1 MSKNATAVQTSN
13 SGSALTVVPANPSNT
28 QSPLAALKTEIVE
41 EKTDPSAI
49 KPEIPAVVVELP
61 KPKELTLEDKIRKV
75 ENLQLIVNK
84 RARIVEVR
92 SELDRFQIS
101 SNDFNCKLRLTDSDG
116 NQFDT
121 SFTPGIKKV
130 IEFLKDQ
137 FEESLRQIEEQISF

>member
-1 MSKNATAVQTSN
+1 MSKNATAVQNSN
-13 SGSALTVVPANPSNT
+13 SGTTLSVVPSTPATT
-28 QSPLAALKTEIVE
+28 QSPLAAVKVEIIE
-41 EKTDPSAI
+41 EKTDPSVV

-121 SFTPGIKKV
+121 AFTPGIKKV

-137 FEESLRQIEEQISF
+137 FDDSLRQIEEQINF

>member
-13 SGSALTVVPANPSNT
+13 SGSALTVVPPNPSNT

-41 EKTDPSAI
+41 EKTDLSAI

-121 SFTPGIKKV
+121 AFTPGIKKV

-137 FEESLRQIEEQISF
+137 FDDSLRQIEEQINF

>member
-13 SGSALTVVPANPSNT
+13 SGTALTVVPSV
-28 QSPLAALKTEIVE
+28 QSHNSGDLEAVKPEIVE
-41 EKTDPSAI
+41 EKTDPTAV
-49 KPEIPAVVVELP
+49 KPEVPFVLLEIP

-137 FEESLRQIEEQISF
+137 FDESLRQIEEQITF